1 VNPHSLVDAALVD
14 AALVDAAV
22 VPAQLEAVRAGIDAV
37 ARLASWCDAQ
47 KVRLLQLLEGLA
59 SSPDHEFAAASNST
73 LRQVERL
80 QRRAA
85 AVEQAPAFGAGTV
98 SAEHVD
104 VMARGLKDAPQL
116 AHRADRL
123 LVIAQHSNPDEFAKT
138 VAREVRQIRRDDGE
152 QRFLRQRAATR
163 LRTWIDR
170 DTGMFCLAGRFDPLT
185 GAALDRRIRATVEQ
199 LFHDRPPELCPSD
212 PLDKQE
218 FLGAH
223 ALKAL
228 INGKAGRGAGAAEVI
243 AVVDAREPGPYVVD
257 WGLPIEV
264 PDRVL
269 RDLLDHPDTIVT
281 PVVVRNGVVLHAPGR
296 LSLGRST
303 RLANRAQRR
312 ALRGLHPT
320 CAVPGC
326 AVRSDACTI
335 HHIIWWRN
343 GGLTDLENLIPLCSR
358 HHHAVHDGGWS
369 LRLGGDRSLTV
380 TLPDGTVLATGPPT
394 RSGP

>member
-1 VNPHSLVDAALVD
+1 MWFSASAVSTFGSSHPQRRFVQAGGEARREPAFVGRCRPRRRSRGAGAARG
-14 AALVDAAV
+14 
-22 VPAQLEAVRAGIDAV
+22 RAGRHRRRRSAGFVVRRPEGSPVAV
-37 ARLASWCDAQ
+37 ARRAHQLARAR
-47 KVRLLQLLEGLA
+47 VRRGFQQHPATGGTA
-59 SSPDHEFAAASNST
+59 
-73 LRQVERL
+73 
-80 QRRAA
+80 AA

-170 DTGMFCLAGRFDPLT
+170 DSGMFCLAGRFDPLT

-199 LFHDRPPELCPSD
+199 LFHDRPPEPCPSD

-218 FLGAH
+218 FLAAH

-243 AVVDAREPGPYVVD
+243 AVVDAREPGPSVVD
-257 WGLPIEV
+257 LGCRSRCRAACCATCSTILTRSSPRWWYATAWCCTH
-264 PDRVL
+264 RVGC
-269 RDLLDHPDTIVT
+269 RSA
-281 PVVVRNGVVLHAPGR
+281 APLAWPTGPSGGR
-296 LSLGRST
+296 C
-303 RLANRAQRR
+303 AAFIPR
-312 ALRGLHPT
+312 ALCQAAQFVPT
-320 CAVPGC
+320 PA
-326 AVRSDACTI
+326 RSITSSGGAMAASPT
-335 HHIIWWRN
+335 WR
-343 GGLTDLENLIPLCSR
+343 T
-358 HHHAVHDGGWS
+358 
-369 LRLGGDRSLTV
+369 
-380 TLPDGTVLATGPPT
+380 
-394 RSGP
+394 